1 MISESHPRISLPP
14 TDPAFDSDLCKRATD
29 YLETTYPPAVIKLGL
44 ERITRLLELLGRP
57 QDSFPS
63 IIVAGT
69 NGKGSTCAYLGSIL
83 TEAGL
88 LVGTNLSP
96 HLEQAAERIRIGR
109 SDISPIRFAEIIL
122 NISALIVDQWGDGE
136 RPTYHEL
143 LTAAAL
149 VHFAECDIDIAILEV
164 GLGGRY
170 DAANAVDAPLAI
182 ITPIGLDHTDRLGND
197 IGSIAREK
205 AAVVRPGATVI
216 CARQEPEAMDAINE
230 MVNSVKPA
238 LILQPTGNS
247 EVVYED
253 HLFRV
258 NMHIDNIDLRCI
270 PLGIGGAC
278 QDDNARTAI
287 EAASALRD
295 LGLPDNIDYDVDPD
309 CIANGLTN
317 ARLPGRFEMI
327 GQNPLIVLDGAHNRP
342 GAKCLSSSIA
352 LVPDVKWHAVIGMK
366 IDKDAGAFIR
376 EISSVIDVIYLC
388 LIPDI
393 KSYKP
398 GVLAGLAKSAGIKNE
413 YIHVF
418 DNPGTAFGHAVDDAG
433 SDNAVIITGSL
444 YLVGYL
450 RRFLRSGFDDTAARE

>member
-1 MISESHPRISLPP
+1 MIREFHPRISLPP
-14 TDPAFDSDLCKRATD
+14 TNPAFDSDLCKRATE

-44 ERITRLLELLGRP
+44 ERIKRLLELLERP

-69 NGKGSTCAYLGSIL
+69 NGKGSTCAYLESIL

-109 SDISPIRFAEIIL
+109 NDISPIRFAEIIL
-122 NISALIVDQWGDGE
+122 NISALIDDRWGDGE

-149 VHFAECDIDIAILEV
+149 VHFAESDVDIAILEV
-164 GLGGRY
+164 GLGGRF
-170 DAANAVDAPLAI
+170 DSANAVDAPLAVL
-182 ITPIGLDHTDRLGND
+182 TPIGLDHTDRLGND

-216 CARQEPEAMDAINE
+216 CAHQEPDAMIAINE
-230 MVNSVKPA
+230 ILNSVKPA
-238 LILQPTGNS
+238 LILQPNGNS
-247 EVVYED
+247 EVIFEE
-253 HLFRV
+253 HFFRV

-278 QDDNARTAI
+278 QDDNARNAI
-287 EAASALRD
+287 QAASALRD
-295 LGLPDNIDYDVDPD
+295 LGLPDNIDYDVDSD
-309 CIANGLTN
+309 CIAKGLAN

-327 GQNPLIVLDGAHNRP
+327 GQNPLIVLDGAHNPP
-342 GAKCLSSSIA
+342 GAKCLASSIA

-366 IDKDAGAFIR
+366 AEKDAGAFIR
-376 EISSVIDVIYLC
+376 EISSVIDATYLC
-388 LIPDI
+388 PIPDI

-398 GVLAGLAKSAGIKNE
+398 DVLAELAKAAGMKNE
-413 YIHVF
+413 HIHVF
-418 DNPGTAFGHAVDDAG
+418 GNPETAFGHAVDAAG
-433 SDNAVIITGSL
+433 NDNAVIITGSL

-450 RRFLRSGFDDTAARE
+450 RKFLRSGFDDTAVRE